1 MYGKKDLRLIVIFAY
16 EISSSSKWTLLVRDS
31 RCIDVRGDGV
41 GIVAVTADS
50 TGKSSVLYSMGSI
63 LISYPL
69 AAPENCK
76 TFEKDDAMHTEIEML
91 SKNYI
96 DYKIFWLITF
106 VLSRIWLLALASI
119 FSHNY

>member
-31 RCIDVRGDGV
+31 RSIDVRGDGV

-69 AAPENCK
+69 ALPKKFQMFKEEWYA
-76 TFEKDDAMHTEIEML
+76 I
-91 SKNYI
+91 
-96 DYKIFWLITF
+96 
-106 VLSRIWLLALASI
+106 
-119 FSHNY
+119 